1 MLKNIINFVL
11 LILITIFFFII
22 FKYYFSNENIK
33 NISLNRD
40 NSENILK
47 KKIYDI
53 PVLIDNTNNIIEFNS
68 GFNEEMKNKKP
79 RNFWKLLQIKW
90 KKNL

>member
-79 RNFWKLLQIKW
+79 RNFWKLLQIK
-90 KKNL
+90 

>member
-11 LILITIFFFII
+11 LTLIIIFFFIT

-53 PVLIDNTNNIIEFNS
+53 PILIDNTNNIIEFNS

-79 RNFWKLLQIKW
+79 RNFWKLLQIK
-90 KKNL
+90 

>member
-1 MLKNIINFVL
+1 MLKNIINFFL
-11 LILITIFFFII
+11 LTLIIIFFFIT

-33 NISLNRD
+33 NISLNRSD
-40 NSENILK
+40 SENILK

-79 RNFWKLLQIKW
+79 RNFWKLLQIK
-90 KKNL
+90 

>member
-11 LILITIFFFII
+11 LTLIIIFFFIT

-79 RNFWKLLQIKW
+79 RNFWKLLQIK
-90 KKNL
+90 

>member
-33 NISLNRD
+33 NISLNRSD
-40 NSENILK
+40 SENILK

-79 RNFWKLLQIKW
+79 RNFWKLLQIK
-90 KKNL
+90 

>member
-11 LILITIFFFII
+11 LILIIIFFFII

-40 NSENILK
+40 NSENIIK

-79 RNFWKLLQIKW
+79 RNFWKLLQNK
-90 KKNL
+90 

>member
-11 LILITIFFFII
+11 LILIIIFFFII

-79 RNFWKLLQIKW
+79 RNFWKLLQNK
-90 KKNL
+90 

>member
-53 PVLIDNTNNIIEFNS
+53 PILIDNTNNIIEFNS

-79 RNFWKLLQIKW
+79 RNFWKLLQIK
-90 KKNL
+90 

>member
-11 LILITIFFFII
+11 LMLIIIFFFII
-22 FKYYFSNENIK
+22 FRYYFSNENIK

-40 NSENILK
+40 NSEYILK

-79 RNFWKLLQIKW
+79 RNFWKLLQIK
-90 KKNL
+90 